1 MDERVLQTLEY
12 DQILD
17 QLASYASSP
26 LTVETIRKLRPS
38 SDRRW
43 IEQRQAE
50 TADALRLVLDVGK
63 PPLFGIH
70 PVRAALRRAKLGGV
84 LSMRELL
91 HISEV
96 LRQTEALQEYAQDVD
111 EGVLVMAIRAL
122 FVQSGLRRQI
132 ADAILDE
139 ETMADT
145 ASRELYS
152 IRQSMRAKQDQVK
165 TKLNEILARAAQA
178 GYLSEGFVT
187 MRDGRYVL
195 PVKASNKS
203 NVRGV
208 VHDASGSGQT
218 VFIEPMAVVELNNE
232 IRALEA
238 EEEVEMQRILAALSM
253 EVSEFEREIGD
264 AERMLVALDVAFA
277 KGKYALKLNA
287 ITPEFTEDRVVDLH
301 QARHPLL
308 GKHVVPIDIRLGEDF
323 NTLIIT
329 GPNTGGKTVSL
340 KTLGLLQAMAQAG
353 LAVPCQAPSKMA
365 VFSSLYAD
373 IGDRQSIEQSLS
385 TFSASMK
392 NLVEILEQADEGSLL
407 LLDELGSGTDP
418 TEGAALAMAIL
429 ERVTRDDIRTVATTH
444 YAELKLF
451 AIREKGVQNASVEF
465 DVETLSP
472 TYRLTIGLP
481 GRSNAF
487 EISKRLGLS
496 EEILEAAESY
506 VDQGSVAFETVLA
519 DIERSRRETEEEREA
534 MRRERE
540 AYRERLS
547 VMQKELEKAKSAY
560 EQQMTAARE
569 EAEQVI
575 REARD
580 SAKEMIRKAKEAQ
593 DETRPQLD
601 RTLSEI
607 NDEAKK
613 YEKKHA
619 KKVRMATDR
628 KGPTDLKPGERVK
641 ILSLDQTGILV
652 SEPDRDGRVEV
663 QMGLLKVRSNVRD
676 LARVSEETI
685 AVPKPAHSSV
695 QTSGVTQKKAQVL
708 LPQLDLRGFRFDEA
722 MDRVDKYLDDSVMA
736 GYSKVRIIHGKG
748 TGALRKGI
756 HDRLKKDRRVDSFAF
771 ADAREGG
778 TGATDIV
785 LK

>member
-1 MDERVLQTLEY
+1 MDERVLQTLEF
-12 DQILD
+12 DRILER
-17 QLASYASSP
+17 LAEHASSS
-26 LTVETIRKLRPS
+26 LTVETIQNLRPS
-38 SDRRW
+38 SERRW
-43 IEQRQAE
+43 IERRQAE
-50 TADALRLVLDVGK
+50 TADALRLVLDVGD
-63 PPLFGIH
+63 PPLFGIS
-70 PVRAALRRAKLGGV
+70 PVRAALSRAKLGGV

-91 HISEV
+91 HISEM
-96 LRQTEALQEYAQDVD
+96 LRQAEVLQEYVEDAD
-111 EGVLVMAIRAL
+111 EGVIVMAIRAL

-139 ETMADT
+139 ETMSDS
-145 ASRELYS
+145 ASRELHA

-165 TKLNEILARAAQA
+165 TKLNEILSRAAQA
-178 GYLSEGFVT
+178 GDLSEDFVT

-195 PVKASNKS
+195 PVKASHKG

-218 VFIEPMAVVELNNE
+218 VFIEPMAVVELNNA
-232 IRALEA
+232 IRELEA
-238 EEEVEMQRILAALSM
+238 EEEVEIERILAALSM
-253 EVSEFEREIGD
+253 EAAEFEREIGEE
-264 AERMLVALDVAFA
+264 ERMLVAIDLAFSKA
-277 KGKYALKLNA
+277 KYALQLNA
-287 ITPEFTEDRVVDLH
+287 ITPEFTEDRVVDIH

-308 GKHVVPIDIRLGEDF
+308 GAHVVPIDIRLGEDF

-365 VFSSLYAD
+365 VFSSIYAD

-385 TFSASMK
+385 TFSASMS
-392 NLVEILEQADEGSLL
+392 NLVEILDQADAESLL

-429 ERVTRDDIRTVATTH
+429 ERVTQEDIRTVATTH

-451 AIREKGVQNASVEF
+451 AIREEGVQNASVEF

-472 TYRLTIGLP
+472 TYKLMIGLP

-496 EEILEAAESY
+496 EEILRAAEAY

-519 DIERSRRETEEEREA
+519 DIEASRLAAEAERES

-540 AYRERLS
+540 SYRETLHA
-547 VMQKELEKAKSAY
+547 MQRELVQAKSSY
-560 EQQMTAARE
+560 ERQLAASRD
-569 EAEQVI
+569 EAEAIV
-575 REARD
+575 REAKE

-593 DETRPQLD
+593 DETRPTLD

-607 NDEAKK
+607 NEEAKK
-613 YEKKHA
+613 YEKKQA
-619 KKVRMATDR
+619 KKTHVSSDR
-628 KGPTDLKPGERVK
+628 KGPRDLKAGEKVK
-641 ILSLDQTGILV
+641 ILSLDQTGILA
-652 SEPDRDGRVEV
+652 SAPDREGRVEV
-663 QMGLLKVRSNVRD
+663 QMGLLKVRSHVND

-685 AVPKPAHSSV
+685 AVPELSRTAV
-695 QTSGVTQKKAQVL
+695 NTSHVTQKKAQEA
-708 LPQLDLRGFRFDEA
+708 LPVLDLRGFRFEEA
-722 MDRVDKYLDDSVMA
+722 MDRVDKYLDDSVLT
-736 GYSKVRIIHGKG
+736 GYAKVRIIHGKG

-756 HDRLKKDRRVDSFAF
+756 HERLKKDRRVASFAF

-778 TGATDIV
+778 TGATDIM